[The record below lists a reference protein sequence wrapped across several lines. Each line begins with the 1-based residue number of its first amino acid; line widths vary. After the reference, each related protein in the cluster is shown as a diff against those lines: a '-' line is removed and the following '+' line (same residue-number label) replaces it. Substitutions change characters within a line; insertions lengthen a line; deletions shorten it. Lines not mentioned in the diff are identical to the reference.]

1 VTAVAAQQDLSLSGV
16 LPVLSLPFDESWQ
29 LDVPTLRREI
39 DWLFELGCDGVVIGM
54 VSEILRLDVTERERL
69 AEIVVSHVAGRGS
82 SVLAVSA
89 ESTPGATRL
98 ASHAARIGATGI
110 MVNAP
115 ITSTAGPA
123 ELDGYFQAVAEASE
137 ALPVV
142 IQDASGYVGRPL
154 PMELMVA
161 LLDRYGP
168 DKAQFKPEAVPL
180 GPRVSELIEASGGRA
195 RVFEGSGG
203 LALVESVRRGAVGS
217 MPGPDV
223 AWAIVEMW
231 RALQAD
237 DLERA
242 DEVGAG
248 VAALLSHVSTLDT
261 YIAVEKRLLV
271 EQGVFSSARQLGP
284 GLRELDPVTR
294 EEVVRLMHRLQRIVG
309 VADRQ
314 DGADMEETHR

>member
-1 VTAVAAQQDLSLSGV
+1 MNAVAHQQALSLSGV
-16 LPVLSLPFDESWQ
+16 LPVLSLPFDENWQ
-29 LDVPTLRREI
+29 LDAPTLRREI
-39 DWLFELGCDGVVIGM
+39 DWLLELGCDGVVTGM
-54 VSEILRLDVTERERL
+54 VTEILRLDAAEREHL
-69 AEIVVSHVAGRGS
+69 AEIVVSHVAGRGA
-82 SVLAVSA
+82 SVIAVGA
-89 ESTPGATRL
+89 ESTQGATQL

-115 ITSTAGPA
+115 ITSSASPA
-123 ELDGYFQAVAEASE
+123 ELETYFQEVAGASE

-154 PMELMVA
+154 PIELMVG
-161 LLDRYGP
+161 LLDRYGA

-180 GPRVSELIEASGGRA
+180 GPRVSELIDASGGRA

-223 AWAIVEMW
+223 AWAIVDMW
-231 RALQAD
+231 RALQGG
-237 DLERA
+237 DLDRA

-271 EQGVFSSARQLGP
+271 EQGIFNSARQLGP
-284 GLRELDPVTR
+284 GLTGLDPVTS

-309 VADRQ
+309 VANQQNTDV
-314 DGADMEETHR
+314 EEAHR